1 MVCCL
6 ALNRRF
12 GYVDFNSEEDMQ
24 KAMELSGKK
33 VLGQEIKLDKAR
45 SKEAGPNDK
54 KGNGSWFNTTGFI

>member
-1 MVCCL
+1 M
-6 ALNRRF
+6 
-12 GYVDFNSEEDMQ
+12 DFNSEEDMQ